1 MKQCT
6 DTLLPLI
13 KDIINIS
20 IDQET
25 VPDLFKAALARPLL
39 KKANLN
45 PDDMKNYRSISNL
58 SFILKLTENVVSA
71 RLHEHIAL
79 SGLAEQSAYKQHHS
93 IEAALTCVCNDILL
107 SLDQGKAVVMV
118 LLDLS
123 TAFDTVDRATILSRL
138 EYDFSKNENALEWF
152 ISYLNNAVHHRK

>member
-1 MKQCT
+1 
-6 DTLLPLI
+6 
-13 KDIINIS
+13 
-20 IDQET
+20 
-25 VPDLFKAALARPLL
+25 
-39 KKANLN
+39 
-45 PDDMKNYRSISNL
+45 MKNYRSISNL

-79 SGLAEQSAYKQHHS
+79 SGLAEKMQSAYKQHHS
-93 IEAALTCVCNDILL
+93 IEAALTCVSNDILL

-138 EYDFSKNENALEWF
+138 EYDFSIKENALEWF